1 MAARRRIINA
11 PRDAVE
17 KTLKPL
23 LPATWRIAPAVTPA
37 DILSTTTVVLKQLAI
52 IPLPVAPKGCHG
64 IEFVVTI
71 WSPKTDPVNAERDL
85 DDSVNVLIHA
95 IDAAG
100 IGWDRAT
107 KVSDDNRLGY
117 DIPITI
123 SSTKEIG
130 A

>member
-1 MAARRRIINA
+1 MPPRRRIINA
-11 PRDAVE
+11 PRDALAAA
-17 KTLKPL
+17 LKPL
-23 LPATWRIAPAVTPA
+23 LPRTWKIVPAVTPT
-37 DILSTTTVVLKQLAI
+37 DVLSTTVVVLKQLAI
-52 IPLPVAPKGCHG
+52 TPLPVAPRDCHG

-71 WSPKTDPVNAERDL
+71 WSPLADPINAERDL
-85 DDSVNVLIHA
+85 DDSVNALIHA

-107 KVSDDNRLGY
+107 KVQDDNRLGY